1 MANDLTLLIFNI
13 INYLRRSR
21 QDIEREKRTGEDT
34 LSTQKKIMTK
44 VLDDLRIPYDQVP
57 EIGSGDKIETRPV
70 FQQVLKDIENGK
82 YNAIAVKE
90 IPRLGRGTYS
100 DMGIIYDLLVSKRI
114 FIITPYKIYDPQN
127 PADARQIRFELFFAR
142 EEFEMIKERLVS
154 AKYNLAH
161 EGKWICGAAPFGYKL
176 NKHSMRLEPFEEEA
190 QIVQLIFTFYV
201 YGIETSEDTRREVS
215 FRAIATHLTRLGIA
229 TPRNAKSWSFL
240 TVKRIIENVVYA
252 GTVKY
257 RTRKRI
263 GNQYFDRPSEEWIVV
278 KNAHVPLIDPETWE
292 LAQKRLHNKNKI
304 PNTKLDFSPC
314 ELAGLVVCNRCGKRM
329 VRQYS
334 IQKYQKKTT
343 QEVSTYHKE
352 FLWCTTPGCTF
363 VKYRQVEESLIEYL
377 KQLSQLDVNRLEEAF
392 MDLYQS
398 QKEIA
403 VAADT
408 ADLAAKKID
417 ELKRRLRFICEKY
430 ESGVYDDTMFM
441 ERKTEIQKE
450 IDLLQKIPKAE
461 PVSNLN
467 GDNISRDFVTF
478 KNNIDSILSAYNTC
492 NNKTLKNELLRRLID
507 VVILN
512 KTGKGTFDLVV
523 QPKIFALMS

>member
-1 MANDLTLLIFNI
+1 MSQDLIALINNI

-34 LSTQKKIMTK
+34 LATQKKIMAK
-44 VLDDLRIPYDQVP
+44 VLDDLRIPYTQVE
-57 EIGSGDKIETRPV
+57 EIGSGDKIDTRPV
-70 FQQVLKDIENGK
+70 FQQVLTDIENGK

-100 DMGIIYDLLVSKRI
+100 DMGKIYDLLVSKRI

-176 NKHSMRLEPFEEEA
+176 NNNTMRLEPFEEEA
-190 QIVQLIFTFYV
+190 KIVQLIFTFYV
-201 YGIETSEDTRREVS
+201 YGIETSDDVNKEVS
-215 FRAIATHLTRLGIA
+215 FRAIATHLTRLGVP
-229 TPRNAKSWSFL
+229 TPRNAKSWSYL
-240 TVKRIIENVVYA
+240 SVKRIIENEVYA
-252 GTVKY
+252 GTLKY
-257 RTRKRI
+257 RTRKRV
-263 GNQYFDRPSEEWIVV
+263 GNKYFERPSEEWIIV
-278 KNAHVPLIDPETWE
+278 KNAHLPIIDPETWE
-292 LAQKRLHNKNKI
+292 LAQKKLQGRNKI

-314 ELAGLVVCNRCGKRM
+314 ELAGLVVCNQCGKRM

-334 IQKYQKKTT
+334 VQKYKKKTSN
-343 QEVSTYHKE
+343 EVSVYHKE

-377 KQLSQLDVNRLEEAF
+377 KHLSQLDVQRLKEVF
-392 MDLYQS
+392 IDLYNS

-403 VAADT
+403 TTIDS
-408 ADLAAKKID
+408 ADLATKKIE
-417 ELKRRLRFICEKY
+417 ELKRRLRFVCEKY
-430 ESGVYDDTMFM
+430 ESGIYDDAMFL
-441 ERKTEIQKE
+441 ERKQEIQKE
-450 IDLLQKIPKAE
+450 IDLLQKITEKE
-461 PVSNLN
+461 STSNSN
-467 GDNISRDFVTF
+467 NDKEFKDFITF
-478 KNNIDSILSAYNTC
+478 KNNISSILSAYTTC
-492 NNKTLKNELLRRLID
+492 KNKTLKNELLRRLID

-512 KTGKGTFDLVV
+512 KTGKGTFDLIV
-523 QPKIFALMS
+523 QPKIFGTMS

>member
-1 MANDLTLLIFNI
+1 MSIKNDIHENLII

-21 QDIEREKRTGEDT
+21 QDIERERRTGEDT
-34 LSTQKKIMTK
+34 LATQKKIMTK
-44 VLDDLRIPYDQVP
+44 ILDEIGVPYTQVE

-70 FQQVLKDIENGK
+70 FQQVLKDIEEDK

-100 DMGIIYDLLVSKRI
+100 DMGIIYDLLTCKRI

-142 EEFEMIKERLVS
+142 EEFEMIKERLLS

-161 EGKWICGAAPFGYKL
+161 EGKWICGASPYGYRL
-176 NKHSMRLEPFEEEA
+176 NNHTMRLEPFEEEA

-201 YGIETSEDTRREVS
+201 YGIKTAENEYKEVS
-215 FRAIATHLTRLGIA
+215 FRAIATHLTRLGIP
-229 TPRNAKSWSFL
+229 TPRNAKSWSHL
-240 TVKRIIENVVYA
+240 SVKRIIENEVYI
-252 GTVKY
+252 GTLKY

-263 GNQYFDRPSEEWIVV
+263 GNKYFDRPHEEWIVV
-278 KNAHVPLIDPETWE
+278 KNAHLPIIDTETWE
-292 LAQKRLHNKNKI
+292 LAQKKLNTPGKLT
-304 PNTKLDFSPC
+304 NTKLDFSPC

-343 QEVSTYHKE
+343 GEISTYHKE

-377 KQLSQLDVNRLEEAF
+377 KQLSVLDLKRLQDTF
-392 MDLYQS
+392 IDLYNS
-398 QKEIA
+398 QKETA
-403 VAADT
+403 VSVDT
-408 ADLAAKKID
+408 AGLATKKID
-417 ELKRRLRFICEKY
+417 ELKRRLRFVCEKY
-430 ESGVYDDTMFM
+430 EAGIYDDTMFL
-441 ERKTEIQKE
+441 ERKSEIQKE
-450 IDLLQKIPKAE
+450 LDLLEKIPKD
-461 PVSNLN
+461 P
-467 GDNISRDFVTF
+467 ISQNNKNQVRKDFTTF
-478 KNNIDSILSAYNTC
+478 KNNINSILSAYTAC
-492 NNKTLKNELLRRLID
+492 ENKTLKNELLRRLID
-507 VVILN
+507 VVILT

-523 QPKIFALMS
+523 QPKIFS